1 MGPRICKQI
10 APRTKPKNDVLIP
23 LQRKLELCRT
33 AMRRPL
39 FFRDRQTQPGAAILP
54 LADLLTRV
62 TVPRVKHSSPGVHMH
77 TKFAR
82 IGLILSVA
90 AFAVGCNQQPAQT
103 AAAPA
108 AAPAPA
114 PAAAGP
120 DAAIMATVH
129 ALRANNIAA
138 LLDNSLPPGEL
149 AKVKADWNTEM
160 NKDPV
165 TDEERRKFTEQ
176 MTRLTAPGAEDKLF
190 AEVEPQLKQFEQQSA
205 QQMPMMIAMGQGFIQ
220 SAIQQNKDLT
230 DPQKQ
235 QTVALIDAT
244 AKWAQTVKFTEPA
257 LARQAIAVIC
267 KTARDLNLKT
277 IDEVRALS
285 YDQAMQRAAI
295 AVAGFK
301 QLLAIYGLSMDK
313 ALDSVKTETLSSGAD
328 TAKVKVSYTAFDQPF
343 TTETD
348 LVKVDGKWY
357 SKQAVDQWAKQQKRE
372 MAKIAPA
379 AGEQQPAGK

>member
-1 MGPRICKQI
+1 MGPCICNQI
-10 APRTKPKNDVLIP
+10 TPRTKQKNDVLIP

-39 FFRDRQTQPGAAILP
+39 FLASASAGPWQILP
-54 LADLLTRV
+54 FSDLLTRV
-62 TVPRVKHSSPGVHMH
+62 ALPRVQHSSPGVHMH
-77 TKFAR
+77 TKLVR

-103 AAAPA
+103 AATPA
-108 AAPAPA
+108 AVPAPA
-114 PAAAGP
+114 PAASGP

-138 LLDNSLPPGEL
+138 MLDSSLPPGEL
-149 AKVKADWNTEM
+149 AKLKADWNKEM
-160 NKDPV
+160 TKDPV
-165 TDEERRKFTEQ
+165 TDEDRRKFAEQ
-176 MTRLTAPGAEDKLF
+176 MTKLTAPGAEDKLF
-190 AEVEPQLKQFEQQSA
+190 ADAEPQLKQFEQQSA

-244 AKWAQTVKFTEPA
+244 AKWAQTAKFTEPT
-257 LARQAIAVIC
+257 LAKQAIAVIC
-267 KTARDLNLKT
+267 KTARELNLKT
-277 IDEVRALS
+277 IDEVRALT
-285 YDQAMQRAAI
+285 YDQAMQRASI
-295 AVAGFK
+295 ASAGFK
-301 QLLAIYGLSMDK
+301 QLFAIYGLSMDK
-313 ALDSVKTETLSSGAD
+313 ALDSVKAETLSSGAD

-348 LVKVDGKWY
+348 LVKADGRWY
-357 SKQAVDQWAKQQKRE
+357 SKQAVDQWAKAQQRE
-372 MAKIAPA
+372 MAKVAPA